1 MTTQLNDLGHAHSST
16 QFRLAIEVWKSER
29 TAPFAPL
36 PMDGDKSLSFRV
48 LGQTMRVATLKL
60 ARDAPSGQVL
70 AFESSVPGHETRQ
83 ALPADGQPSLEQP
96 ALISSD
102 HLVEP
107 CRQRHS
113 FSFSTS
119 GRRMTRTHQLRF
131 IFCNEMQSGVRNF
144 EAQG

>member
-1 MTTQLNDLGHAHSST
+1 MTTQLNGLGYAHSST

-70 AFESSVPGHETRQ
+70 AFESSVPGRQ

-102 HLVEP
+102 HLVES
-107 CRQRHS
+107 CRQLRDS